1 MVLSKSAIYARWDGS
16 QNPFDVGSEDLMEA
30 LSDELASHGDVR
42 RALRQLMRRGMKGEM
57 GKGFE
62 GIEDLLRQLK
72 QRRQEQLDRHNLNS
86 IFDKIKEKLD
96 HILQQ
101 ERGTLDRRMQEAK
114 GGQPRPDQAP
124 SAEAPSGEAG
134 EQAGEQEQGPQS
146 ASPTSQ
152 GSGQRPGTGKR
163 QGQQGRRQQAGQSPS
178 QSPGQPQGQQQP
190 EGQEPGGDLS
200 RLLENVINKKQDY
213 LNRLPPDAPG
223 QIKSLTDYEFMDE
236 EARREF
242 QELLESLKQQAMQ
255 QYFQNMAQQ
264 MSRMTPEQMQAL
276 KQMLADLNQMLQQR
290 LQGQEPDFQ
299 QFMQQWG
306 PMFGDNPPQSLE
318 ELMEQLQQQM
328 SQMSSLLNSLSPQ
341 MRQELEQLLESALTD
356 GDLRAQLEELA
367 ANMSWLMPNEG
378 QQQGYPFRGDEQVSL
393 EEAMRLMEQL
403 QNLEQLQGQLEEVGR
418 SGKIEE
424 IDEAAVE
431 ELLGEDARRQLQRL
445 KELEQELEQAGYI
458 RRRGDRLELTPKGV
472 RKIGSKALRDIFARL
487 RKDRMG
493 QHETRDNGRWGERAD
508 DIKKYEFG
516 DPFYLHLERTLFNSI
531 RRQGAGTP
539 VALTPDDF
547 EIYKAEQMNQSAT
560 VLMLDQSR
568 SMGMTG
574 CFEAAKKVALA
585 LHSLIKSQFPRDNL
599 YLVGFADYA
608 WELKSEALP
617 EAGWG
622 GYYPG
627 TNMHH
632 ALMIAR
638 QLLSKHKA
646 ATRQVVM
653 VTDGEPTAHMEG
665 GRSYFSYPPTQKTFQ
680 QTLLE
685 VKHCTKENITIN
697 VFMLEQDPYLMQFMQ
712 QVTKINRGRAF
723 FTSPDRLGE
732 YILVDYL
739 SNKHKHVV

>member
-1 MVLSKSAIYARWDGS
+1 MVLKSAIYARWDGS
-16 QNPFDVGSEDLMEA
+16 QNPFDVGSEDLMEE
-30 LSDELASHGDVR
+30 LSDEFASHGDVR
-42 RALRQLMRRGMKGEM
+42 RALRQLMRRGMKGEF

-72 QRRQEQLDRHNLNS
+72 KRRQEQLDRHNLGG

-101 ERGTLDRRMQEAK
+101 ERGTLDRRMQEAQ
-114 GGQPRPDQAP
+114 GGQPRPDQTL
-124 SAEAPSGEAG
+124 SGEAG
-134 EQAGEQEQGPQS
+134 EQGQDNAGEQGPQTAAPS
-146 ASPTSQ
+146 AQ
-152 GSGQRPGTGKR
+152 GSGQRSGTGKR
-163 QGQQGRRQQAGQSPS
+163 QQR
-178 QSPGQPQGQQQP
+178 QGQQEPRGQ
-190 EGQEPGGDLS
+190 ESGGQEPGGDLS

-223 QIKSLTDYEFMDE
+223 QIKSLTDYEFMDQ

-276 KQMLADLNQMLQQR
+276 KQMLSDLNQMLQQQ
-290 LQGQEPDFQ
+290 LQGQEPNFE

-341 MRQELEQLLESALTD
+341 MRQELEQLLESALPD
-356 GDLRAQLEELA
+356 GDLRAQLQQLA
-367 ANMSWLMPNEG
+367 ANMSWLMPGEG
-378 QQQGYPFRGDEQVSL
+378 QQQGYPFRGDKDLSL

-403 QNLEQLQGQLEEVGR
+403 QDLERLHGQLEEAGR
-418 SGKIEE
+418 GGKIEE
-424 IDEAAVE
+424 VDEAAVE

-458 RRRGDRLELTPKGV
+458 RRKGDRLELTPKGV

-493 QHETRDNGRWGERAD
+493 QHETRSNGRWGERAD

-516 DPFYLHLERTLFNSI
+516 DPFYLNLERTLFNSI

-617 EAGWG
+617 EASWG

-638 QLLSKHKA
+638 QLLNKHKS

-685 VKHCTKENITIN
+685 VKRCTKENITIN

-739 SNKHKHVV
+739 SNKHKRVV